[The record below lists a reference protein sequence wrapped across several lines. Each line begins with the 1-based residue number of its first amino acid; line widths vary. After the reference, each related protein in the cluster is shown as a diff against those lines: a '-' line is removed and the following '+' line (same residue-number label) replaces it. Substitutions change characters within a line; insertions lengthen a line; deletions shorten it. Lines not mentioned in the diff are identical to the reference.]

1 MKTSIGL
8 ALLVVLFACLG
19 CNSGASPVAPDGTML
34 SINANPTS
42 ITVTGSSA
50 ITVTAIDSSGVPARA
65 GTEVFLTTN
74 LGTIEDRVSTDSRGI
89 AHATLRADGRAGTAM
104 VKASSG
110 KVMAATPA
118 AVVIGA
124 SALKAGFNATVGES
138 LTAVFQDASQGSP
151 TNWEW
156 SFGDGLGSTQRSPS
170 HTYATAGSYVVTL
183 KVRNPDDQDTLSKVI
198 TVPASEAMAPVAS
211 FDVAV
216 DGLQATFT
224 DTSKGTVKNWQW
236 DFGDGS
242 RTTVQHAAHI
252 YAQPGIYS
260 VTLIVSNAAGS
271 STASKSVT
279 VPTSQAPVANFTS
292 REIDGR
298 RVLFADTSTNNPTRW
313 EWDFGDNSAKVT
325 DRNPTHVYAKTGTY
339 RVSLTAGNLAGQST
353 HTDFIVVRG
362 PLVADF
368 SFMVQGDHAT
378 VVFTDQSAGEPTS
391 FTWSF
396 GDGSNPVMDRNPV
409 HKYSEH
415 KDYTVTLT
423 VMRMVS
429 GGSTMEQATVSKPV
443 MVPNNP

>member
-1 MKTSIGL
+1 VKTLIGL
-8 ALLVVLFACLG
+8 ALLVALLACLG
-19 CNSGASPVAPDGTML
+19 CDAGTSPVAPDGTL
-34 SINANPTS
+34 LRIDANPTS
-42 ITVTGSSA
+42 ITVMGSSA
-50 ITVTAIDSSGVPARA
+50 ITITAIDSSGVPAPA
-65 GTEVFLTTN
+65 GTEILLTTN

-89 AHATLRADGRAGTAM
+89 AHATLHADGRSGTAM
-104 VKASSG
+104 IKASSG
-110 KVMAATPA
+110 KVMASTPA
-118 AVVIGA
+118 SVVIGA
-124 SALKAGFNATVGES
+124 SALKAGFDVTVGES
-138 LTAVFQDASQGSP
+138 LTAVFRDTSQGTP
-151 TNWEW
+151 TSWDW
-156 SFGDGLGSTQRSPS
+156 SFGDGHESTQQSPS
-170 HTYATAGSYVVTL
+170 HTYATASSYVVTL
-183 KVRNPDDQDTLSKVI
+183 KVRNPDGQDTLSKVI

-224 DTSKGTVKNWQW
+224 DTSKGTVRSWQW

-242 RTTVQHAAHI
+242 RTTVQHATHI
-252 YAQPGIYS
+252 YGQPGIYS

-292 REIDGR
+292 REVDVR

-313 EWDFGDNSAKVT
+313 EWDFGDDTAKVT
-325 DRNPTHVYAKTGTY
+325 DRNPIHTYAKVGTY

-368 SFMVQGDHAT
+368 SFAVQGDHTT

-391 FTWSF
+391 FAWNF
-396 GDGSNPVMDRNPV
+396 GDGSNLVMDRDPV
-409 HKYSEH
+409 HKYSEP

-429 GGSTMEQATVSKPV
+429 GGSAMEQATVSKIV
-443 MVPNNP
+443 TVPGNP